1 MAIVEMFLMK
11 VGKVMVDLQK
21 LWISF
26 SVVLFSGEM
35 NPLDPISKGFTYTLW
50 VSMSDTKWAYFSEC
64 ALRGCLVPVGRSTRR
79 YTSRHR

>member
-11 VGKVMVDLQK
+11 VVKVIVDLQK

-50 VSMSDTKWAYFSEC
+50 VSMSDTKWAYFSVLRVWAERMFGS
-64 ALRGCLVPVGRSTRR
+64 ALIL
-79 YTSRHR
+79 